1 MMPFLLGLLAWALA
15 TLWMEPRWPWAI
27 FELGMFALAGWR
39 LVGLRR
45 WRDPA
50 PMALLAGAVGWTVL
64 QAAAGWTLSAARTSA
79 AALTW
84 AAFLATFA
92 VSRQVFSEPARRL
105 RAFRAL
111 SLFGLILAGVA
122 TLQQHSTTR
131 VFWLFP
137 SGFPNGVM
145 GPFVNRNQYAA
156 WVELLLPV
164 VLYLAFADRP
174 LRALHLVSAA
184 VLFGSVVAC
193 ASRAGFALAGLEIA
207 AVFLVAA
214 LRRLAPRRALAAIAL
229 QFVLL
234 AAAGSAAAGWSRL
247 GQRLEEQGSTSLR
260 AEALRATLQMIR
272 EHPATGYGIGV
283 WPQVYPRYAAWDSG
297 LFLNQAHNDWA
308 QWAAEGGLPFFFLL
322 LAFAALLSKRAVW
335 SIYGIG
341 TVVMLLH
348 GLVDYPMQQRPAL
361 AAWFFALSG
370 AAMAW
375 RKSEAAA
382 HDGLLRGTGSST
394 HRLHRGDPP
403 RVSPIDPAAA
413 SGSIGG

>member
-1 MMPFLLGLLAWALA
+1 MPLFLGLLGWAVL
-15 TLWMEPRWPWAI
+15 TLWMEPRWSWAI
-27 FELGMFALAGWR
+27 FQLGVFGLAGWR
-39 LVGLRR
+39 LVRFR
-45 WRDPA
+45 AWRDPA
-50 PMALLAGAVGWTVL
+50 PIALLAAATGWMAM
-64 QAAAGWTLSAARTSA
+64 QAAAGWTLSVARTTE

-92 VSRQVFSEPARRL
+92 VSRQLFSEPTRRW
-105 RAFRAL
+105 RALRAL
-111 SLFGLILAGVA
+111 SVFGMLLAGVS
-122 TLQQHSTTR
+122 TVQQYSTSR

-156 WVELLLPV
+156 WAELLLPI

-193 ASRAGFALAGLEIA
+193 ASRAGFALAGLEVV
-207 AVFLVAA
+207 AVFAVAA
-214 LRRLAPRRALAAIAL
+214 LRGLERPRVLAAVAL

-247 GQRLEEQGSTSLR
+247 GQRLEEHGSTALR
-260 AEALRATLQMIR
+260 AEALRASVQMVR
-272 EHPATGYGIGV
+272 DRPAAGYGLGT
-283 WPQVYPRYAAWDSG
+283 WAQAYPRYAAWDSG

-308 QWAAEGGLPFFFLL
+308 QWAAEGGIPFFLLL
-322 LAFAALLSKRAVW
+322 LAFALLLSKRAVW

-348 GLVDYPMQQRPAL
+348 GMVDYPMQQRPAL

-394 HRLHRGDPP
+394 KREHRGDSP
-403 RVSPIDPAAA
+403 RLSPVDPAAA